1 MRQSFL
7 LFLLL
12 ALLSGCAT
20 VQNDYDPLSGLN
32 RKTEDFNGIVDT
44 ASLKPLAKG
53 YQAVTPKPIRN
64 MVSNFYD
71 NATYFN
77 TILNDFL
84 QGKGKQGFEDFAR
97 FIINSTVGIAGLID
111 VAKSMGF
118 EKHDED
124 FGQTLATWGVG
135 QGAYIVYPLLG
146 SNSLRKTP
154 DFITSTATD
163 PLFWVSLVAAPQ
175 ITIPFTVMK
184 YIDKRSRL
192 LEASDLRD
200 ELALDPYIFT
210 REAWRQQREFLIYD
224 GKPPS
229 SSSSDD
235 EGDDW
240 ADDEFDTEDAQDA
253 SDSKA
258 SDASNQSAPNK
269 KGDKPQYK
277 SRILLGN
284 DK

>member
-1 MRQSFL
+1 MKQSFL
-7 LFLLL
+7 MLMIL

-20 VQNDYDPLSGLN
+20 VQNDHDPISGLN
-32 RKTEDFNGIVDT
+32 RGSEAFNNMVDN

-53 YQAVTPKPIRN
+53 YQAVTTKPIRN

-97 FIINSTVGIAGLID
+97 FIINSTVGVAGLVD
-111 VAKSMGF
+111 VATSVGF

-146 SNSLRKTP
+146 SNSVRKTP
-154 DFITSTATD
+154 DFITATATD
-163 PLFWVSLVAAPQ
+163 PLFWISLAAAPQ
-175 ITIPFTVMK
+175 LTIPLTVMK

-210 REAWRQQREFLIYD
+210 REAWRQQREFLIHD
-224 GKPPS
+224 GNTAS
-229 SSSSDD
+229 QSASSD
-235 EGDDW
+235 EEDDW
-240 ADDEFDTEDAQDA
+240 SDDEFDDEDTQDEG
-253 SDSKA
+253 DT
-258 SDASNQSAPNK
+258 QSSEDDGLEQK
-269 KGDKPQYK
+269 VEKPHYR

-284 DK
+284 DE